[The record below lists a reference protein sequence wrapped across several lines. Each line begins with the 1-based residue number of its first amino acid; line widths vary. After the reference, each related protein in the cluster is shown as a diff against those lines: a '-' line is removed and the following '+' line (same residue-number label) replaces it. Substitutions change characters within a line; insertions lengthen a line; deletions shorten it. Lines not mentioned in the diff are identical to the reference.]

1 MHAESEQQPFECFF
15 LLLLF
20 YFFICLLWPA
30 LQMSWPCSS
39 IPFFL
44 FCLFP
49 SNCYFFSCS
58 SSLSL
63 NTHRYISFS
72 LSFYLNSSGY
82 SFMVIIFSTLYTHST
97 TSSLYFIIYSF
108 PSACMQREGCILASL
123 YFITIYFF
131 RSVCMQG
138 PGAFLLLLFINF
150 LFPFISNAPL
160 NISSVLTRS
169 KKINNSRNSGTN

>member
-30 LQMSWPCSS
+30 LQMSWSCSS

-58 SSLSL
+58 SSLSQHTHTFFL
-63 NTHRYISFS
+63 FKLKRIFFHGNYFFNTVHAFYYIFSLFYYLFISVRMHAKGGLYLSLSLFYYYLFLPFRMHARPWSFS
-72 LSFYLNSSGY
+72 
-82 SFMVIIFSTLYTHST
+82 
-97 TSSLYFIIYSF
+97 SLIIY
-108 PSACMQREGCILASL
+108 
-123 YFITIYFF
+123 
-131 RSVCMQG
+131 
-138 PGAFLLLLFINF
+138 
-150 LFPFISNAPL
+150 
-160 NISSVLTRS
+160 
-169 KKINNSRNSGTN
+169 